1 MIMGEQLKSCTI
13 VPRQFYVERDAD
25 RQLKSIIDEM
35 ERPGYVLVSRQMG
48 KTNLILH
55 TKEIYENDREVYV
68 YIDFST
74 VDDLNERDFFRNVI
88 DTAIETHYDIFNKA
102 NAIISSIRQD
112 STLSNQKQY
121 IREIRILLR
130 YVDKLVFI
138 FDEID
143 ALTKTNYSDKVF
155 SQIRSDYFQ
164 RVNFKELHKLTY
176 ILSGVIEPK
185 DIIKN
190 PNISPFNIGQ
200 KIYLDDFTEKEF
212 NSFIDK
218 TQIPLAEEV
227 RKRLFYWTNGN
238 PRITWDICVA
248 IQNIKNITK
257 DQLDTIVEEK
267 YFKSFDIAPIDTIR
281 EVVSKDKLLREAL
294 VQIYYGKSNELGN
307 SLKQKLYLAGI
318 VNYHN
323 NGITIKNPIVDK
335 ALSLDW
341 VLKLQNTEPDYL
353 EKVYDSIYIRHDYLE
368 AIRILERMVL
378 LSSPNKKVR
387 NKIYLYLG
395 VSYYRTVKF
404 SKALSYLQKIDRTDD
419 TTDEVIQANLL
430 EGYIHVNQDE
440 ITEALKCF
448 DRNIS
453 LGVDNKNNN
462 AYIDESKLGKAE
474 ALIESKDKQRLIEA
488 KSLLNSFIAKDDL
501 NKINIPL
508 LPKAH
513 YLLSRVEVENG
524 EFDAALE
531 ELDTALMCGSSEEKP
546 FLLYQKLS
554 ILKDESAKR
563 NVVRKILNSL
573 DTLTDVQVLENFDYT
588 LKLDVY
594 NLCLIFSELVL
605 HYQEFDKE
613 ITQKLK
619 MLNESKEAA
628 YSTICKT
635 LIFSDEKNTVDFA
648 RYMLSLSK
656 DDGWNFGTDHL
667 FNAYLAIFQKTRKI
681 EDALEFYQYMKDV
694 NFDQKNYPSFD
705 SRFASEM
712 LVNVIY
718 YYVFQKNDFPS
729 AIEVIN
735 LFEKN
740 YGFSCDPLVKFMS
753 LRKDYANYAISTR
766 YNKDLV
772 VFKKGGMLLLEIEHF
787 LKSEGLSFDENLLE
801 DLRDIKKYVQ
811 DNQNCIFMKLAYF
824 MKSYNRNSF
833 VLVCYQD
840 SAVTIRKKFKEVEDD
855 IKYGKCYVQDGS
867 LFDINNKYSDIV
879 E

>member
-1 MIMGEQLKSCTI
+1 MDEQLKSCTI

-48 KTNLILH
+48 KTNLLLH
-55 TKEIYENDREVYV
+55 TKEIFENDREVYV

-88 DTAIETHYDIFNKA
+88 DTAIETHYKIFNEA
-102 NAIISSIRQD
+102 NAIISSLRQE
-112 STLSNQKQY
+112 SNLSNQKQY

-164 RVNFKELHKLTY
+164 RVNFKELHNLTY

-212 NSFIDK
+212 NSFVDK
-218 TQIPLAEEV
+218 THIPLEENV
-227 RKRLFYWTNGN
+227 RKRLFYWTSGN
-238 PRITWDICVA
+238 PRMTWDICVSV
-248 IQNIKNITK
+248 QNIEHLSVS
-257 DQLDTIVEEK
+257 QLDAKIGEK
-267 YFKSFDIAPIDTIR
+267 YFKSYDIAPIDTIR
-281 EVVSKDKLLREAL
+281 DMVSKDKLLREAL
-294 VQIYYGKSNELGN
+294 VQLYYGKSNELGN

-318 VNYHN
+318 VNYRN
-323 NGITIKNPIVDK
+323 NDIIIKNPIVEK

-353 EKVYDSIYIRHDYLE
+353 DRVYDCIYIRHDYLE
-368 AIRILERMVL
+368 AIRILEKMVL
-378 LSSPNKKVR
+378 LNPSNKKEC

-404 SKALSYLQKIDRTDD
+404 SKALSSLQKIDRTED
-419 TTDEVIQANLL
+419 TAEEVIQANLL

-440 ITEALKCF
+440 TSEALECF
-448 DRNIS
+448 DRNITI
-453 LGVDNKNNN
+453 GNEKKINN

-474 ALIESKDKQRLIEA
+474 AMIESKEKQLILEA
-488 KSLLNSFIAKDDL
+488 KSLLISFITKGDL
-501 NKINIPL
+501 NTINIPL

-513 YLLSRVEVENG
+513 YLLSRVKVEND
-524 EFDAALE
+524 EPDAALE
-531 ELDTALMCGSSEEKP
+531 ELDAALMCGTYEEKP
-546 FLLYQKLS
+546 FLLYQKLL
-554 ILKDESAKR
+554 ILKDEVDKR
-563 NVVRKILNSL
+563 NTVQKILTSL
-573 DTLTDVQVLENFDYT
+573 DKLTDVQVLENFDYT

-594 NLCLIFSELVL
+594 TLCLILSELIL
-605 HYQEFDKE
+605 HFKEFDKE
-613 ITQKLK
+613 VTQKLK

-628 YSTICKT
+628 YSTICKS
-635 LIFSDEKNTVDFA
+635 LIFSDEKNTVEFA
-648 RYMLSLSK
+648 RYMLSVSK
-656 DDGWNFGTDHL
+656 DENWNFGTDHL

-681 EDALEFYQYMKDV
+681 EDALEFYQYMKDI

-712 LVNVIY
+712 LVNVIFY
-718 YYVFQKNDFPS
+718 YIFQKNDLPLAS
-729 AIEVIN
+729 EAVKM
-735 LFEKN
+735 FEKN
-740 YGFSCDPLVKFMS
+740 YGYNTDPIVKFMS
-753 LRKDYANYAISTR
+753 LRKDYARYAISACSS
-766 YNKDLV
+766 NDLF
-772 VFKKGGMLLLEIEHF
+772 VFKFGGLFLLKVRQFLE
-787 LKSEGLSFDENLLE
+787 KEGLSIDTKLLE
-801 DLRDIKKYVQ
+801 DLRAIRHYVQ
-811 DNQNCIFMKLAYF
+811 EHQSDIFEKFRFL
-824 MKSYNRNSF
+824 MKSYKRNMV
-833 VLVCYQD
+833 VLVRYQD
-840 SAVTIRKKFKEVEDD
+840 STVSISKKFKDVEEDVR
-855 IKYGKCYVQDGS
+855 YGMCYIQDGS
-867 LFDINNKYSDIV
+867 LYEMNLTK
-879 E
+879 

>member
-1 MIMGEQLKSCTI
+1 MAEQLKSCTI

-48 KTNLILH
+48 KTNLLLH

-88 DTAIETHYDIFNKA
+88 DTAIETHYEIFNEA
-102 NAIISSIRQD
+102 NAIISSLRQE
-112 STLSNQKQY
+112 SNLSNQKQY

-164 RVNFKELHKLTY
+164 RVNFRELHKLTY

-212 NSFIDK
+212 DSFVDK
-218 TQIPLAEEV
+218 THIPLAEDV

-238 PRITWDICVA
+238 PRMTWDICVS
-248 IQNIKNITK
+248 IQNIEHLSVS
-257 DQLDTIVEEK
+257 QLDAKIGEK
-267 YFKSFDIAPIDTIR
+267 YFKSYDIAPIDTIR
-281 EVVSKDKLLREAL
+281 DVVSKDKLLREAL
-294 VQIYYGKSNELGN
+294 VQLYYGKSNELGN

-318 VNYHN
+318 VNYRN
-323 NGITIKNPIVDK
+323 NDVIIKNPIVEK

-353 EKVYDSIYIRHDYLE
+353 DRVYDCIYIRHDYLE
-368 AIRILERMVL
+368 AIRILEKMVL
-378 LSSPNKKVR
+378 LNPSNKKER

-404 SKALSYLQKIDRTDD
+404 SKALSSLQKIDRTED
-419 TTDEVIQANLL
+419 TAAEEIIQANLL
-430 EGYIHVNQDE
+430 EGYIHVNQE
-440 ITEALKCF
+440 ETSEALKCF
-448 DRNIS
+448 DRNITI
-453 LGVDNKNNN
+453 GNEKKINN

-474 ALIESKDKQRLIEA
+474 AMIESKEKRLILEA
-488 KSLLNSFIAKDDL
+488 KSLLISFIAKDDL
-501 NKINIPL
+501 NTINIPL

-513 YLLSRVEVENG
+513 YLLSRVKVENG
-524 EFDAALE
+524 ETDAALE
-531 ELDTALMCGSSEEKP
+531 ELDTALMCGTSEEKP
-546 FLLYQKLS
+546 FLLYQKLM
-554 ILKDESAKR
+554 ILKDEADKR
-563 NVVRKILNSL
+563 NTVQRILNSL
-573 DTLTDVQVLENFDYT
+573 DKLTDVQVLENFDYT

-594 NLCLIFSELVL
+594 TLCLILSELIL
-605 HYQEFDKE
+605 HFKEFDKE
-613 ITQKLK
+613 VTQKLK

-628 YSTICKT
+628 YSTICKS
-635 LIFSDEKNTVDFA
+635 LIFSDEKNTVEFA
-648 RYMLSLSK
+648 RYMLSVSK
-656 DDGWNFGTDHL
+656 DENWNFGTDHL

-681 EDALEFYQYMKDV
+681 EDALEFYQYMKDI

-712 LVNVIY
+712 LVNVIFY
-718 YYVFQKNDFPS
+718 YIFQKNDLTMAS
-729 AIEVIN
+729 EAVN
-735 LFEKN
+735 MFEKN
-740 YGFSCDPLVKFMS
+740 YGHSTDPIVKFMS
-753 LRKDYANYAISTR
+753 LRKDYARYAISACR
-766 YNKDLV
+766 NNDLV
-772 VFKKGGMLLLEIEHF
+772 VFKLGGLFLLKVRQFLE
-787 LKSEGLSFDENLLE
+787 KEGLSIDTKLLE
-801 DLRDIKKYVQ
+801 DLRAIRNYVQ
-811 DNQNCIFMKLAYF
+811 DHQIDIFEKFGFL
-824 MKSYNRNSF
+824 MKSYKRNET
-833 VLVCYQD
+833 VLVRYQEATV
-840 SAVTIRKKFKEVEDD
+840 SMTKKFKD
-855 IKYGKCYVQDGS
+855 IEKDVQYGMCYIQDGS
-867 LFDINNKYSDIV
+867 VYEMNFR
-879 E
+879 